1 MKIIIAI
8 LMFCVIVIAHEMG
21 HFLLAKMNG
30 IAVSEFAI
38 GLGPTIISFKREETK
53 YSLKLIPFGGA
64 CIFDDADPENITES
78 TFLKAGVWARIS
90 VIAAGPI
97 FNFILAFIFSLFVV
111 GMVGFDLPVISE
123 VTPGS
128 GAAVAGL
135 QAGDEIVKIGG
146 EHVELYREVMIYSY
160 MNQQKSTEV
169 VYERDGERYRTVMTQ
184 SYDEELGR
192 YLYGMTGGVNTKSGN
207 PLVVIKYSFFEVRYW
222 IKSTLKSLG
231 MLFQGKISKDDVSG
245 PVGITNMV
253 GEVYEEAKPA
263 GLSMIIVSMLDIA
276 ILISANLGVMN
287 LLPLPALDGGR
298 LFFLFLEV
306 IRRKPINP
314 EKEGVVHFIGF
325 ALLMVLMVFVLFNDI
340 TRIEAVKNLLGK

>member
-38 GLGPTIISFKREETK
+38 GLGPTILSFTKAETK

-78 TFLKAGVWARIS
+78 TFLKASVWSRIS

-111 GMVGFDLPVISE
+111 GMVGYDLPVIAEIS
-123 VTPGS
+123 PGS
-128 GAAVAGL
+128 GAQEAGL
-135 QAGDEIVKIGG
+135 REGDLILKIGG
-146 EHVELYREVMIYSY
+146 EHVKLYREVMIYSY
-160 MNQQKSTEV
+160 INQQKSTEV
-169 VYERDGERYRTVMTQ
+169 VYERDGEKYHTVMTQ

-192 YLYGMTGGVNTKSGN
+192 YLYGMTGGAYTKSSN
-207 PLVVIKYSFFEVRYW
+207 PLTVIKYSFFEVRYW

-231 MLFQGKISKDDVSG
+231 MLVQGKITKDDVSG
-245 PVGITNMV
+245 PVGITQMV
-253 GEVYEEAKPA
+253 GDVYEEAKPA

-298 LFFLFLEV
+298 LVFMFIEV
-306 IRRKPINP
+306 IRRKPISP
-314 EKEGVVHFIGF
+314 EKEGIVHFIGF
-325 ALLMVLMVFVLFNDI
+325 ALLMILMVFVLFNDI
-340 TRIEAVKNLLGK
+340 TRIDVVKNLFNQ

>member
-231 MLFQGKISKDDVSG
+231 MQLF
-245 PVGITNMV
+245 P
-253 GEVYEEAKPA
+253 
-263 GLSMIIVSMLDIA
+263 
-276 ILISANLGVMN
+276 
-287 LLPLPALDGGR
+287 
-298 LFFLFLEV
+298 
-306 IRRKPINP
+306 
-314 EKEGVVHFIGF
+314 
-325 ALLMVLMVFVLFNDI
+325 
-340 TRIEAVKNLLGK
+340 